1 MKEIFKKLKLGGLKL
16 DKLDLSKLGLS
27 KIKLDKAQLEKL
39 NFFKV
44 KFDRL
49 GLDNK
54 KVLVIFLVFGF
65 LIYFDISYV
74 LKGQL
79 SGIKMG
85 KPKIER
91 LQKDLDELVADLN
104 KMKRLEN
111 VQISAKGKV
120 QKVKEFVSANELVGL
135 LQNIS
140 SIARKNDVQILQ
152 MNPSE
157 EKKASKNKLA
167 NLKNLKPVL
176 INLNLICAYHD
187 FGNFVNQ
194 IENDDFFMAAEN
206 FKISPQESNFGRQK
220 VSLVLLTYVKK

>member
-1 MKEIFKKLKLGGLKL
+1 MKEIFNKLKLGGLKL

-79 SGIKMG
+79 SGIQVG
-85 KPKIER
+85 KPKIEK
-91 LQKDLDELVADLN
+91 LQKDLDGLVADLN

-111 VQISAKGKV
+111 VQISAKGEV

-135 LQNIS
+135 L
-140 SIARKNDVQILQ
+140 
-152 MNPSE
+152 
-157 EKKASKNKLA
+157 
-167 NLKNLKPVL
+167 
-176 INLNLICAYHD
+176 
-187 FGNFVNQ
+187 
-194 IENDDFFMAAEN
+194 
-206 FKISPQESNFGRQK
+206 
-220 VSLVLLTYVKK
+220 